1 MRLSSV
7 AKLDVDAEMVAGFDE
22 VDDLLGKMM
31 HVDDDM
37 VNTDGFQFLDEDLHE
52 RLAVDG
58 HHCFRHGVGKGFETS
73 AETGCKD
80 ECVHGVEGLGLR
92 VEG

>member
-1 MRLSSV
+1 
-7 AKLDVDAEMVAGFDE
+7 
-22 VDDLLGKMM
+22 
-31 HVDDDM
+31 
-37 VNTDGFQFLDEDLHE
+37 
-52 RLAVDG
+52 VDG